1 MALDLKS
8 PTFTDGKHRE
18 RAGEVRRDRE
28 VKVSL
33 ASAEFAY
40 SRDAAEEPSKPGLQR
55 LKLRGERGYKKGFGV
70 ISA

>member
-1 MALDLKS
+1 M
-8 PTFTDGKHRE
+8 
-18 RAGEVRRDRE
+18 RRDRE
-28 VKVSL
+28 LSL

-40 SRDAAEEPSKPGLQR
+40 SRDAAEEPSKPGPQR

>member
-28 VKVSL
+28 VSL

>member
-18 RAGEVRRDRE
+18 QAGEVRRDR
-28 VKVSL
+28 KLSL
-33 ASAEFAY
+33 ASAESAY
-40 SRDAAEEPSKPGLQR
+40 SRDAAEEPSRPGPQR

-70 ISA
+70 INA